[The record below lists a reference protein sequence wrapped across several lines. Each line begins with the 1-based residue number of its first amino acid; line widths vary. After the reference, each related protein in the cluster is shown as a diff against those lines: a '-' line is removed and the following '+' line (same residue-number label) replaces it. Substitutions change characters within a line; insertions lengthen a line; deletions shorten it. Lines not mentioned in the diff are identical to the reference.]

1 MDLGSVNKRSPRDLA
16 IGAVVFSCMGGF
28 ELGRGI
34 QGLVFTKL
42 LYVWTAEFLFGT
54 AFLAYGIFW
63 AVMLLRR
70 VGSVTQEVLPP
81 SNGSVTDPA

>member
-1 MDLGSVNKRSPRDLA
+1 MDIGTVNRRSSRDLA
-16 IGAVVFSCMGGF
+16 IGSVLFSCMGGV

-42 LYVWTAEFLFGT
+42 LYPWTVEFLFGT

-63 AVMLLRR
+63 AVMLVRR
-70 VGSVTQEVLPP
+70 ASSGAPGAFPTR
-81 SNGSVTDPA
+81 N